1 MSALLH
7 SSYPRGGKLIRE
19 DLTYTIAHLV
29 AMQYSTVELRNLALE
44 DVLAGP
50 GKLHEMLP
58 TRLAEVNKLRKQFT
72 DAQLEADREA
82 FPEIRRKKPP
92 RKGRDIIE
100 IPSRVSRLITAG
112 LAPIRQLRPT
122 RELSQDFPEI
132 EIRAMDAK
140 WYRLASYDSAVVS
153 MNDGTSAALYKRD
166 PKKFRELA
174 RKHRRAAPAA
184 DPRVAAAG
192 GGVPRRVARRHLAG
206 DLGGDV
212 PPVERPPSMTDQLTP
227 ESDSDPAR
235 TRTRTRSPFA
245 TTSPTCR

>member
-1 MSALLH
+1 
-7 SSYPRGGKLIRE
+7 
-19 DLTYTIAHLV
+19 
-29 AMQYSTVELRNLALE
+29 
-44 DVLAGP
+44 
-50 GKLHEMLP
+50 MLP
-58 TRLAEVNKLRKQFT
+58 TRLAEVNTLRKQFS

-92 RKGRDIIE
+92 RKGRDTVE
-100 IPSRVSRLITAG
+100 IPGRVSRLITAG

-174 RKHRRAAPAA
+174 RKTAELHQ
-184 DPRVAAAG
+184 
-192 GGVPRRVARRHLAG
+192 
-206 DLGGDV
+206 
-212 PPVERPPSMTDQLTP
+212 QLTREWP
-227 ESDSDPAR
+227 RLAEEY
-235 TRTRTRSPFA
+235 RSA
-245 TTSPTCR
+245 LHDVTSPETWADTFRPWTEPEA